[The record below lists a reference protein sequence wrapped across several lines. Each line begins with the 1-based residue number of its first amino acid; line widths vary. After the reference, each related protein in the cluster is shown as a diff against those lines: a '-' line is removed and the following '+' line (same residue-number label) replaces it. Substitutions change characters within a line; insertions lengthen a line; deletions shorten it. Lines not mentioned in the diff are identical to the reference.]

1 MIHPGKLQA
10 AHQRSLV
17 VTCGL
22 LIVSALLSVGC
33 VLSPTIA
40 CANGSICSSGQVC
53 VETAVDTFCATPAQV
68 AACVDVPDGAECG
81 EPTDFTRCRNGF
93 CQPALCGNEV
103 INSEAG
109 ETCEVGVVINEPSCT
124 QRGYDS
130 GVVGCTECT
139 VDTNGCEH
147 YCGDGVADAD
157 EECDG
162 EDVNAELALT
172 CAKIVETA
180 PKTGAVVCSRDCRL
194 DVSDCRS
201 LLRSDRIVTLP
212 PIPESASA
220 NTAAVVAENDVWV
233 VEVAGSGAT
242 AVSYFAH
249 WTGDR
254 WRRAAIETTFQKSGL
269 CDAMWATYGT
279 AFAGCSNGEMI
290 TFQGNVG
297 TSNAVGDSGVAI
309 TGLWGFAA
317 NDVWAA
323 QGQKVLHY
331 NGTSWP
337 EDSDWAALG
346 VATTGTIVAISGDA
360 ENLFVLTD
368 TALFHRPR
376 DVTGSWTIA
385 AAQPSPPF
393 RQMNVVDQNHVWL
406 VTDAPPAGLL
416 PPEVKLFT
424 DGQVFAVTLPPG
436 EALESASKVL
446 AGSTSSFY
454 VDGKTLRRFIV
465 TGPAPAPL
473 TITAAMAAKT
483 DVGDGLA
490 AANANSI
497 WIFRANLTVKVRSSL
512 VEGLGGIPPSLTGG
526 RQHIVQGVDG
536 SVYFAV
542 SDTELFVK
550 RSPVKPVETINSS
563 ESLPFGMALIDA
575 IAPIEGPGD
584 AELLVLAVNKLR
596 VLNRDANTLTYT
608 TAEKVR
614 GIWADGRRGFVVND
628 TDLFRYQGIAAAAW
642 TSLGNVHP
650 GTVLMTGGR
659 VNETDFVWIVTGTPA
674 IAGVAMPKLQR
685 FTITGSVASAEDIT
699 LPSITTI
706 TAVWS
711 SGPDLWIA
719 GSMSGTP
726 TYLARWVNG
735 KWIFYDV
742 PQAVGVLPTISQ
754 LWSDQPGQIWV
765 LRRVGQVSL
774 VVTLLHFD
782 GSRLTL
788 LDTDAAEAAQRDS
801 LHVVSRAPSKQ
812 LMSLIKVGNTGYRL
826 GQYVNPHPSLT
837 GGACPAQQEL
847 FCRESGHGVSEGP
860 RTIGT
865 IVGGRFGD
873 AHYVLN
879 STLSGR
885 IRFEGQLPAG
895 VEAIWALPDSSGTCP
910 PGAPL
915 AFASSGTSQR
925 AEQTLGPSRYFLTL
939 RPRDPL
945 DKTEYPV
952 ALDYSCNRL
961 D

>member
-1 MIHPGKLQA
+1 M
-10 AHQRSLV
+10 
-17 VTCGL
+17 
-22 LIVSALLSVGC
+22 
-33 VLSPTIA
+33 
-40 CANGSICSSGQVC
+40 
-53 VETAVDTFCATPAQV
+53 
-68 AACVDVPDGAECG
+68 PDGAECG
-81 EPTDFTRCRNGF
+81 EPADFTRCRNGF
-93 CQPALCGNEV
+93 CQPALCGNDV
-103 INSEAG
+103 INAEAG
-109 ETCEVGVVINEPSCT
+109 ETCEAGVAIDEPSCA
-124 QRGYDS
+124 QRGYDR
-130 GVVGCTECT
+130 GDVGCTECT

-147 YCGDGVADAD
+147 YCGDGVVDAD

-172 CAKIVETA
+172 CAKIVEAA

-194 DVSDCRS
+194 DVSNCRS
-201 LLRSDRIVTLP
+201 MLRSDRIVTLP
-212 PIPESASA
+212 PIPETVSVNTVNAR
-220 NTAAVVAENDVWV
+220 TAAVVTENDVWV

-242 AVSYFAH
+242 VVSYFAH

-254 WRRAAIETTFQKSGL
+254 WRRAAVDTSFQKSEL
-269 CDAMWATYGT
+269 CDVMWATYGT
-279 AFAGCSNGEMI
+279 AFAGCRTGEVI
-290 TFQGNVG
+290 TFQGNAG
-297 TSNAVGDSGVAI
+297 TSNAVGDASVAI

-323 QGQKVLHY
+323 QGQKMLHY

-337 EDSDWAALG
+337 EDSEWAALG
-346 VATTGTIVAISGDA
+346 VAATGTIVAISGDA

-368 TALFHRPR
+368 KALFHRPR
-376 DVTGSWTIA
+376 DVTGSWTNA
-385 AAQPSPPF
+385 VAQPSTKF

-406 VTDAPPAGLL
+406 VTEDPPGAP

-436 EALESASKVL
+436 EALELASNVL
-446 AGSTSSFY
+446 AGSTNSFY
-454 VDGKTLRRFIV
+454 VEGNTLRRFIV
-465 TGPAPAPL
+465 TGPAPAPS
-473 TITAAMAAKT
+473 TITAAMAEKT
-483 DVGDGLA
+483 VVGGGLV

-497 WIFRANLTVKVRSSL
+497 WIFGAGLTVKVRSSL
-512 VEGLGGIPPSLTGG
+512 VEGLGEISPSLTGG

-536 SVYFAV
+536 SVYFSV

-550 RSPVKPVETINSS
+550 RSTVKAVQTIDSS
-563 ESLPFGMALIDA
+563 EPLPIGMAYVEA

-584 AELLVLAVNKLR
+584 AELLVLAANKLR
-596 VLNRDANTLTYT
+596 VLNRTDTALTRT
-608 TAEKVR
+608 TADKVR
-614 GIWADGRRGFVVND
+614 GIWADGRRGFIVND

-685 FTITGSVASAEDIT
+685 FTVTGSVASAEDIM

-735 KWIFYDV
+735 KWIFYDL
-742 PQAVGVLPTISQ
+742 PQAVGVLPVISQ
-754 LWSDQPGQIWV
+754 LWSDQPGEIWV
-765 LRRVGQVSL
+765 LRRVGQVSP

-788 LDTDAAEAAQRDS
+788 IDTDVPPATPRDS

-812 LMSLIKVGNTGYRL
+812 LVALIKVSADKYRL
-826 GQYVNPHPSLT
+826 GQYVNPHPPLT

-865 IVGGRFGD
+865 IVGGRFDD

-915 AFASSGTSQR
+915 AFASNGTSQR

-939 RPRDPL
+939 RPRDPQ

-952 ALDYSCNRL
+952 ALDYSCNRV